1 MRTHQFTL
9 LFFQS
14 PTIHKILILS
24 IFTAY
29 FSNMHKQITSVQN
42 SYIKEL
48 VQIKE
53 KSSLR
58 KQTQTFLIEGLR
70 EIALAIQ
77 GNYMIQTILAATS
90 IVQESEIEKLINVVD
105 YPIEVIEISKEVY
118 QKLALRESTEGILAV
133 AKSKDLSLKSIIF
146 KNENPLI
153 LVAEA
158 PEKPGNIGAL
168 LRTADAAGI
177 DAVLIANPKTDLYN
191 PNIIRSSIGCVFT
204 TQIATGT
211 TSEIISFL
219 KEHNINI
226 YGAALT
232 ASVEYQ
238 TINYKK
244 PSAII
249 VGTEATGLTE
259 GWLQNTSKNIIIPM
273 RGAIDSMNVSVS
285 AAIILFEA
293 VRQRQVDN

>member
-1 MRTHQFTL
+1 
-9 LFFQS
+9 
-14 PTIHKILILS
+14 
-24 IFTAY
+24 
-29 FSNMHKQITSVQN
+29 MHKQITSVQN

-48 VQIKE
+48 VQLKE
-53 KSSLR
+53 KSRLR
-58 KQTQTFLIEGLR
+58 RQTQTFLIEGLR
-70 EIALAIQ
+70 EISLAIQ
-77 GNYMIQTILAATS
+77 GNYVIQTIFAATS
-90 IVQESEIEKLINVVD
+90 IIQNEEIEKLLHSVD
-105 YPIEVIEISKEVY
+105 YQIEVIEISNDVY

-133 AKSKDLSLKSIIF
+133 AKSKDLSLKSILF

-191 PNIIRSSIGCVFT
+191 PNIIRTSIGCVFT

-219 KEHNINI
+219 KEHHIDI
-226 YGAALT
+226 YAAALS

-238 TINYKK
+238 TVNYTK
-244 PSAII
+244 PCAII
-249 VGTEATGLTE
+249 VGTEATGLTDE
-259 GWLQNTSKNIIIPM
+259 WLQNTSKNIIIPM

-293 VRQRQVDN
+293 VRQRGNN

>member
-1 MRTHQFTL
+1 
-9 LFFQS
+9 
-14 PTIHKILILS
+14 
-24 IFTAY
+24 
-29 FSNMHKQITSVQN
+29 MHKQIISVQN

-48 VQIKE
+48 VQLKE
-53 KSSLR
+53 KSRLR

-70 EIALAIQ
+70 EISLAIQ
-77 GNYMIQTILAATS
+77 GNYSIETILAATS
-90 IVQESEIEKLINVVD
+90 IIKDEEIEKLINSVN
-105 YPIEVIEISKEVY
+105 YAIEVIEISNDVY
-118 QKLALRESTEGILAV
+118 QKLALRESTEGVLAI
-133 AKSKDLSLKSIIF
+133 AKSKDLSLKSIKF
-146 KNENPLI
+146 KNKNPLI

-177 DAVLIANPKTDLYN
+177 DAVLIANPKTDIYN
-191 PNIIRSSIGCVFT
+191 PNIIRASIGCVFT

-219 KEHNINI
+219 KEHHINI

-232 ASVEYQ
+232 ASVAYQ
-238 TINYKK
+238 TIDYTP

-249 VGTEATGLTE
+249 VGTEATGLTDD
-259 GWLQNTSKNIIIPM
+259 WLQNASKNIIIPM
-273 RGAIDSMNVSVS
+273 RGTIDSMNVSVS

-293 VRQRQVDN
+293 VRQRQNN

>member
-1 MRTHQFTL
+1 
-9 LFFQS
+9 
-14 PTIHKILILS
+14 
-24 IFTAY
+24 
-29 FSNMHKQITSVQN
+29 MHKQITSVQN

-48 VQIKE
+48 VQLKE
-53 KSSLR
+53 KSRLR

-77 GNYMIQTILAATS
+77 GNYVIQTILAATS
-90 IVQESEIEKLINVVD
+90 IVQESEIEKLMNAVD

-133 AKSKDLSLKSIIF
+133 AKSKDLSLKLIKF
-146 KNENPLI
+146 KNKNPLI

-168 LRTADAAGI
+168 LRTADAAGL
-177 DAVLIANPKTDLYN
+177 DAVLIANPKTDIYN

-219 KEHNINI
+219 KENNINL
-226 YGAALT
+226 YAAALT

-238 TINYKK
+238 TIDYKK

-249 VGTEATGLTE
+249 VGTESTGLTDE
-259 GWLQNTSKNIIIPM
+259 WLQNTSKKIIIPM

-293 VRQRQVDN
+293 VRQRQIDNSEKRTENIE

>member
-1 MRTHQFTL
+1 
-9 LFFQS
+9 
-14 PTIHKILILS
+14 
-24 IFTAY
+24 
-29 FSNMHKQITSVQN
+29 MHKQITSLQN
-42 SYIKEL
+42 LCIKEL
-48 VQIKE
+48 VQLKE
-53 KSSLR
+53 KSRLR

-70 EIALAIQ
+70 EISLAIK
-77 GNYMIQTILAATS
+77 GNYPIETILAATS
-90 IVQESEIEKLINVVD
+90 IINNEEIEKLINSVN
-105 YPIEVIEISKEVY
+105 YAIEVIEISNDVY
-118 QKLALRESTEGILAV
+118 QKLALRESTEGILAI
-133 AKSKDLSLKSIIF
+133 AKSKDLSLKLIKF
-146 KNENPLI
+146 KNKNPLI

-177 DAVLIANPKTDLYN
+177 DAVLIANPKTDIYN
-191 PNIIRSSIGCVFT
+191 PNIIRASIGCVFT

-219 KEHNINI
+219 NEHHINM

-238 TINYKK
+238 TIDYTQ

-249 VGTEATGLTE
+249 VGTEATGLTDE
-259 GWLQNTSKNIIIPM
+259 WLQNTSKNIIIPM

-285 AAIILFEA
+285 AAILLFEA
-293 VRQRQVDN
+293 VRQRQNN

>member
-1 MRTHQFTL
+1 
-9 LFFQS
+9 
-14 PTIHKILILS
+14 
-24 IFTAY
+24 
-29 FSNMHKQITSVQN
+29 MHKQITSAQN

-48 VQIKE
+48 VQLKE
-53 KSSLR
+53 KSRLR

-70 EIALAIQ
+70 EISLAIQ
-77 GNYMIQTILAATS
+77 GNYVIQTILAATS
-90 IVQESEIEKLINVVD
+90 IIDYAAIEKLLISVN
-105 YPIEVIEISKEVY
+105 YHIEVIEISNDVY
-118 QKLALRESTEGILAV
+118 QKLALRESTEGILAI
-133 AKSKDLSLKSIIF
+133 AKSKDLMLNSILF
-146 KNENPLI
+146 KNKNPLI

-168 LRTADAAGI
+168 LRTADAAGL
-177 DAVLIANPKTDLYN
+177 DAVLIANPKTDIYN

-211 TSEIISFL
+211 TSEIIIFL
-219 KEHNINI
+219 KEHHINL
-226 YGAALT
+226 YAAALT

-238 TINYKK
+238 TVDYTK

-249 VGTEATGLTE
+249 VGTEATGLTDE
-259 GWLQNTSKNIIIPM
+259 WLQNTTKNIIIPM

-293 VRQRQVDN
+293 VRQRGNN

>member
-1 MRTHQFTL
+1 
-9 LFFQS
+9 
-14 PTIHKILILS
+14 
-24 IFTAY
+24 
-29 FSNMHKQITSVQN
+29 MHKQITSPQN
-42 SYIKEL
+42 SYVKEL
-48 VQIKE
+48 VQLKE
-53 KSSLR
+53 KSRLR

-70 EIALAIQ
+70 EISLAIQ
-77 GNYMIQTILAATS
+77 GNYVIQTILAATS
-90 IVQESEIEKLINVVD
+90 IVQESEIEKLINAVD
-105 YPIEVIEISKEVY
+105 YPIEVIEISNDVY

-177 DAVLIANPKTDLYN
+177 DAVLIANPKTDIYN

-219 KEHNINI
+219 KEHNVNI

-238 TINYKK
+238 TIDYKK

-249 VGTEATGLTE
+249 VGAEATGLTDE
-259 GWLQNTSKNIIIPM
+259 WLQNTSNNIIIPM
-273 RGAIDSMNVSVS
+273 RGTIDSMNVSVC

-293 VRQRQVDN
+293 VRQRGNN

>member
-1 MRTHQFTL
+1 
-9 LFFQS
+9 
-14 PTIHKILILS
+14 
-24 IFTAY
+24 
-29 FSNMHKQITSVQN
+29 MHKQITSVQN

-48 VQIKE
+48 VQLKE
-53 KSSLR
+53 KSRLR

-70 EIALAIQ
+70 EITLAIQ
-77 GNYMIQTILAATS
+77 GNYVIQTILAATK
-90 IVQESEIEKLINVVD
+90 IIQEGEIEKLLISVN
-105 YPIEVIEISKEVY
+105 YEIEVIEISNDVY

-133 AKSKDLSLKSIIF
+133 AKSKDLSLKSIVF

-177 DAVLIANPKTDLYN
+177 DAVLIANPKTDIYN

-219 KEHNINI
+219 KERNINI
-226 YGAALT
+226 YAAALT

-238 TINYKK
+238 TVDYSKS
-244 PSAII
+244 SAII
-249 VGTEATGLTE
+249 VGTEATGLTDE
-259 GWLQNTSKNIIIPM
+259 WLQNTSKNIIIPM

-293 VRQRQVDN
+293 VRQRQLIPHVRDDN

>member
-1 MRTHQFTL
+1 
-9 LFFQS
+9 
-14 PTIHKILILS
+14 
-24 IFTAY
+24 
-29 FSNMHKQITSVQN
+29 MHKQITSAQN

-48 VQIKE
+48 VQLKE
-53 KSSLR
+53 KSRLR
-58 KQTQTFLIEGLR
+58 KQTQTFIIEGLR
-70 EIALAIQ
+70 EISLAIQ
-77 GNYMIQTILAATS
+77 GNYEIQIILAATS
-90 IVQESEIEKLINVVD
+90 IIDNEEVEKLINSVN
-105 YPIEVIEISKEVY
+105 YHIEVIEISNDVY

-133 AKSKDLSLKSIIF
+133 AKSKDLMLKSILF
-146 KNENPLI
+146 KNKNPLI

-168 LRTADAAGI
+168 LRTADAAGL
-177 DAVLIANPKTDLYN
+177 DAVLIANPKTDIYN

-219 KEHNINI
+219 KEHNINF
-226 YGAALT
+226 YAAALT

-238 TINYKK
+238 TIDYKK

-249 VGTEATGLTE
+249 VGTEATGLTND
-259 GWLQNTSKNIIIPM
+259 WLQNTSKNIIIPM

-293 VRQRQVDN
+293 VRQRQLIIDN

>member
-1 MRTHQFTL
+1 
-9 LFFQS
+9 
-14 PTIHKILILS
+14 
-24 IFTAY
+24 
-29 FSNMHKQITSVQN
+29 MHKQITSVQN
-42 SYIKEL
+42 AYIKEL
-48 VQIKE
+48 VQLKE
-53 KSSLR
+53 KSRLR

-77 GNYMIQTILAATS
+77 GNYTIQTILAATS
-90 IVQESEIEKLINVVD
+90 IVNNEEIEKLVNGVN
-105 YPIEVIEISKEVY
+105 YPIEVIEISKDVY

-133 AKSKDLSLKSIIF
+133 AKSKDLSLKSIKF
-146 KNENPLI
+146 KNKNPLI

-168 LRTADAAGI
+168 LRTADAAGL
-177 DAVLIANPKTDLYN
+177 DAVLLANPKTDIYN

-219 KEHNINI
+219 KEHNINL
-226 YGAALT
+226 YAAALT

-238 TINYKK
+238 TIDYTK

-249 VGTEATGLTE
+249 VGTEATGLTNE
-259 GWLQNTSKNIIIPM
+259 WLQNTSKNIVIPM
-273 RGAIDSMNVSVS
+273 RGNIDSMNVSVS

-293 VRQRQVDN
+293 VRQRQLIIEN